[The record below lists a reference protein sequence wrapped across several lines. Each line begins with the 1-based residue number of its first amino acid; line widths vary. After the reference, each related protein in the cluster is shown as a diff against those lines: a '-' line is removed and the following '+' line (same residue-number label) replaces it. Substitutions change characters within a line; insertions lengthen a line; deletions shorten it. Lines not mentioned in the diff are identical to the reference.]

1 MKTERMMWNGIEH
14 AGRLRIS
21 GFGRRPTLL
30 VDDAEPRV
38 DRHRRNVDTGRPTG
52 KFKPELLFFF
62 SIDRFFTDYIRA
74 FIFRSLSHV

>member
-1 MKTERMMWNGIEH
+1 MKIERMMWNGIEH

-52 KFKPELLFFF
+52 KFKPE
-62 SIDRFFTDYIRA
+62 
-74 FIFRSLSHV
+74 